1 VSGWVF
7 PLLAAAACKPWTE
20 GELISAS
27 AKNLLALAVG
37 LPDAPVLTPR
47 AARSERGAELLAAIV
62 EPVDPVVIA
71 GDNQKRADS
80 RWQRS
85 RKPTLRA
92 CKFSK

>member
-1 VSGWVF
+1 MSGWVF

-27 AKNLLALAVG
+27 AKNPVALAVG
-37 LPDAPVLTPR
+37 LPDAPVLTTR
-47 AARSERGAELLAAIV
+47 AARSERGAELLEAII
-62 EPVDPVVIA
+62 EPGDPVVIA

-85 RKPTLRA
+85 RKPTPRA
-92 CKFSK
+92 SKFSK